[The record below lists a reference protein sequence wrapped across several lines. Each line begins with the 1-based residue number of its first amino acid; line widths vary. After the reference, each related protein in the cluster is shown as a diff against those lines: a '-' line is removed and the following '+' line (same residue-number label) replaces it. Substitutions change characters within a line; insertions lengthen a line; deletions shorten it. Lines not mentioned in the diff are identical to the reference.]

1 MKSPASCVTACSR
14 SLIRMAVLT
23 GVGTIRSR
31 AWMACVAVMAFVPAG
46 WAADPRGSTTQATS
60 NSGGTSNPPSAT
72 QVRETPAAA
81 ETRQRLVQ
89 VKVQGSFSNAR
100 LGDILKEFAQQAE
113 EQTGEPVL
121 WTYASGFTAGIR
133 ISVELKEQSLLEA
146 LDHVLTVASKAS
158 QQNLGYV
165 VVSLADHKHDGWI
178 RLTTQGERGRELP
191 AATVEEEQQ
200 AHERLE
206 KARRLLAENKVAAA
220 RIYLEVVVKKYPT
233 TTAAREARQL
243 LEKIGP

>member
-1 MKSPASCVTACSR
+1 
-14 SLIRMAVLT
+14 
-23 GVGTIRSR
+23 
-31 AWMACVAVMAFVPAG
+31 
-46 WAADPRGSTTQATS
+46 
-60 NSGGTSNPPSAT
+60 
-72 QVRETPAAA
+72 
-81 ETRQRLVQ
+81 VQ

-206 KARRLLAENKVAAA
+206 KARRLLAENKVASA